1 MSVASEGVASEG
13 VVSEGVVEATPEA
26 TARASVARLI
36 AHFLLCEIDE
46 DGLRTL
52 LQPDVLE
59 ILEKLEPGCAEYLEG
74 DWHAADF
81 EQAAVDYCSLFVLP
95 KGAPPFASAWLG
107 GTPHEH
113 GPRLLALIR
122 QVAGRLEIDLGFENL
137 PADHL
142 GLVLSLWAEAV
153 EREASEAAAIVEVE
167 LLQPVVHDF
176 CRAARDGTQN
186 VFYRGMASL
195 LDQLFRG

>member
-1 MSVASEGVASEG
+1 VSAAPEGVASEG
-13 VVSEGVVEATPEA
+13 VAPEGLVEPMPEA

-46 DGLRTL
+46 AGLGTL

-59 ILEKLEPGCAEYLEG
+59 ILGKLEPGCAEYLGG
-74 DWHAADF
+74 DWRAADF

-122 QVAGRLEIDLGFENL
+122 QVAGRLEINSGFDNL

-153 EREASEAAAIVEVE
+153 ERQDSEAAATVEME

-176 CRAARDGTQN
+176 CRAVRDGTQN

-195 LDQLFRG
+195 LDQLF